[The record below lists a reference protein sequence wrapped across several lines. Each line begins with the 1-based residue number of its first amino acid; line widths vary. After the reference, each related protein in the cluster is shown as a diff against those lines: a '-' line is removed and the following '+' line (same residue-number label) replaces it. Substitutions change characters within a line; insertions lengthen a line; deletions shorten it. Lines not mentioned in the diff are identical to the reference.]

1 MGSPAD
7 FAAMLKLF
15 EAGLKPV
22 IDHVYP
28 MDDVASAAEH
38 VLKGEQMGKVVLAIA

>member
-1 MGSPAD
+1 
-7 FAAMLKLF
+7 
-15 EAGLKPV
+15 V

-28 MDDVASAAEH
+28 MDEVVAAAER